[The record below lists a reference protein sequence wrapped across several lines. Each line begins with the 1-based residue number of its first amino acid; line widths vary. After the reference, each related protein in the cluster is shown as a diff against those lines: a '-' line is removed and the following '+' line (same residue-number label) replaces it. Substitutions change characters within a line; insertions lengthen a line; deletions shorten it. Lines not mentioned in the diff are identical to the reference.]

1 MKCFSC
7 CMSDETLT
15 RWSLQKSI
23 DEHHDTKVLASF
35 ANISFDPDNGRK
47 RLIGKETTKG
57 CKSNVTA
64 KLFKYGEICD
74 ATNNFNPRNQ
84 IGEGGFG
91 RVYRGLIENQ
101 NKVVAVKQLDRHGYQ
116 GNKEFLVEV
125 LMLVLLKHPN
135 LVELVGYC
143 IDEDQRVLVY
153 EYMTNGSLEDHLIG
167 LSPEKKP
174 LDWNTRIKIAVGA
187 AKGLEYLHERANP
200 QVIYRD
206 FKTSNILLDQDFNP
220 KLSDFGLAKVGPT
233 GDNSHVFSRVIGT
246 YGYCAPEYV
255 LTGQLSTKSDVYSF
269 GVVFLEMITGRRAVD
284 NSRPPHERNLVTWA
298 KPLMDHR
305 RKFILL
311 ADPLLGGGYPIK
323 GLHQALTVAAMC
335 LQEEPSLR
343 PLMSYVVA
351 ALECLITRDEPEE
364 GKNIEH
370 SHHEHRTSSNGG
382 RLSI

>member
-15 RWSLQKSI
+15 KWSLQKSI
-23 DEHHDTKVLASF
+23 KEHHDTKVLASY
-35 ANISFDPDNGRK
+35 ANISFDPDDDRK

-57 CKSNVTA
+57 CKGNATA
-64 KLFKYGEICD
+64 KVFKYDELCD

-91 RVYRGLIENQ
+91 RVYRGLIENP
-101 NKVVAVKQLDRHGYQ
+101 NRVVAVKQLDRHGYQ

-143 IDEDQRVLVY
+143 IDGDQRVLVY
-153 EYMTNGSLEDHLIG
+153 EYMTNGSLEDHLLD
-167 LSPEKKP
+167 LSPEMKP

-246 YGYCAPEYV
+246 FGYCAPEYV

-284 NSRPPHERNLVTWA
+284 NSKPPDERNLVTWA

-305 RKFILL
+305 RKFVLL
-311 ADPLLGGGYPIK
+311 ADPLLDGECPVK

-351 ALECLITRDEPEE
+351 ALEGLITSDEPEE
-364 GKNIEH
+364 GKHMGNEH
-370 SHHEHRTSSNGG
+370 HTSSNGG